1 MDDQPWKYIFSSV
14 IGASHSATNT
24 SCQDSCIC
32 EVIEGS
38 SGSRVLVVV
47 ASDGAGSAKHAEA
60 GSDLTSSFLVEQLKV
75 HLANGARV
83 RDLKRDLVETWIL
96 KLRDEIALRAEAEE
110 GLSVR
115 DFAATLLAAVIDEDS
130 AAFFQ
135 IGDGAIV
142 IPGDEDET
150 YVWIFWPQQGQYANE
165 TNFVT
170 DQNAPQKLEFVLVS
184 HRVDEVAV
192 FTDGVQSL
200 ALHYQSR
207 QAHNPFFLSVFRWLR
222 SAPHDRL
229 NEFQDSLISFLNSEK
244 INERTDDDKT
254 LSLATRLPVTSSDPR
269 NSNNATEDRL
279 PHL

>member
-1 MDDQPWKYIFSSV
+1 MNGQSWKYIFSSV
-14 IGASHSATNT
+14 TGASHSETNT
-24 SCQDSCIC
+24 PCQDNCIC

-47 ASDGAGSAKHAEA
+47 ASDGAGSANHAEA
-60 GSDLTSSFLVEQLKV
+60 GSALTCSFLVEQLKV
-75 HLANGARV
+75 HLANEARV
-83 RDLKRDLVETWIL
+83 RDLTRDRIETWISE
-96 KLRDEIALRAEAEE
+96 LRDEIALRAEAEE

-115 DFAATLLAAVIDEDS
+115 DFAATLLAAVLDEDT

-142 IPGDEDET
+142 IPGDEEET
-150 YVWIFWPQQGQYANE
+150 YGWLFWPQQGQYANE

-170 DQNAPQKLEFVLVS
+170 DQNAGQKLEFALVS

-222 SAPHDRL
+222 SAPHNRL
-229 NEFQDSLISFLNSEK
+229 NEFQASLISFLNSEK

-254 LSLATRLPVTSSDPR
+254 LALATRLQIISSDPLR
-269 NSNNATEDRL
+269 SNNATEDRR

>member
-1 MDDQPWKYIFSSV
+1 MDGQLWKYISSSV
-14 IGASHSATNT
+14 TGASHAETNT
-24 SCQDSCIC
+24 PCQDSCIC
-32 EVIEGS
+32 EVIDGS

-47 ASDGAGSAKHAEA
+47 ASDGAGSAKRAEA
-60 GSDLTSSFLVEQLKV
+60 GSDLTCSFLVEQLKL

-83 RDLKRDLVETWIL
+83 RDLKRDRVETWISE
-96 KLRDEIALRAEAEE
+96 LRDEIALRAEAEE

-115 DFAATLLAAVIDEDS
+115 DFAATLLATVIDEDS

-135 IGDGAIV
+135 VGDGAIV
-142 IPGDEDET
+142 IPGDEEET
-150 YVWIFWPQQGQYANE
+150 YGWVFWPQQGQYANE

-170 DQNAPQKLEFVLVS
+170 DQNARLKLEFALVS

-200 ALHYQSR
+200 ALHYESR
-207 QAHNPFFLSVFRWLR
+207 QAHTPFFLSVFRWLR
-222 SAPHDRL
+222 SAPNGRL

-254 LSLATRLPVTSSDPR
+254 LALATRLPVTSSDPR
-269 NSNNATEDRL
+269 NPTNATEDRL

>member
-1 MDDQPWKYIFSSV
+1 MDGQSWKYIFSSV
-14 IGASHSATNT
+14 TGASHSETNM
-24 SCQDSCIC
+24 SCQDNCIC
-32 EVIEGS
+32 EIIEGS
-38 SGSRVLVVV
+38 LGSGVLVVV
-47 ASDGAGSAKHAEA
+47 ASDGAGSANHAEA
-60 GSDLTSSFLVEQLKV
+60 GSALTCSFLVEKLKI

-83 RDLKRDLVETWIL
+83 RDLKRDSVETWISE
-96 KLRDEIALRAEAEE
+96 LRDEIALKAEAEE
-110 GLSVR
+110 DLSVR

-142 IPGDEDET
+142 IPGDENET
-150 YVWIFWPQQGQYANE
+150 YGWIFWPQQGQYANE

-170 DQNAPQKLEFVLVS
+170 DQNAQQKLEFALVN

-207 QAHNPFFLSVFRWLR
+207 QAHNPFFLSAFRWLR

-229 NEFQDSLISFLNSEK
+229 NEFQNSLISFLNSEK

-254 LSLATRLPVTSSDPR
+254 LALATRLEPTSSDPR
-269 NSNNATEDRL
+269 NPNNATEDRL
-279 PHL
+279 PCL